1 MKERCDCKVGSKLY
15 RGWEDQLEKSVASRW
30 LNVIFCVMFIVYAF
44 IAIKI
49 ILFKTIPFSALFHTG
64 IMPALRSINMIPFN
78 TIIEFFTSENIDVGR
93 ALANIGGNIA
103 IFVPFGVFL
112 AYVAHRRPFHISLLW
127 LLLTSLTL
135 ETIQYVFALG
145 SSDIDD
151 ILLNFVGGAIGIGM
165 YKWFYK
171 STPSRNQFLMSLIGF
186 FLVTGLSGGIVI
198 RMVEPELL
206 SFSNSKISYV
216 YENNEVMAGWNEAEA
231 DLFGDLAAAETNKI
245 TVYMNPKSV
254 RTTEQKETGEEYVH
268 VQLSD
273 ATRIFT
279 RTISSDKNTVISK
292 YGEVINSN
300 SDISSLLQTGNTTPT
315 VRIWLLN
322 EDKQVAEAV
331 LISIID

>member
-1 MKERCDCKVGSKLY
+1 MTFKMEPKLN
-15 RGWEDQLEKSVASRW
+15 RRWSNNPEKAGASR
-30 LNVIFCVMFIVYAF
+30 LLLVIFYSLFIAYVF

-64 IMPALRSINMIPFN
+64 IMPALRSINIIPFN
-78 TIIEFFTSENIDVGR
+78 TIIEFFSSENIDMGR

-103 IFVPFGVFL
+103 IFVPLGIFVAYAAHNKPLRISFL
-112 AYVAHRRPFHISLLW
+112 C
-127 LLLTSLTL
+127 LLLTSFAL
-135 ETIQYVFALG
+135 EVIQYVIALG

-151 ILLNFVGGAIGIGM
+151 ILLNFAGGAIGVGI

-186 FLVTGLSGGIVI
+186 LLISGLSGGVVI

-206 SFSNSKISYV
+206 SFSTSKVNYV

-231 DLFGDLAAAETNKI
+231 DLFGDLAAAEGNKI

-254 RTTEQKETGEEYVH
+254 RTTEQQETDEEYVQIQIND
-268 VQLSD
+268 V
-273 ATRIFT
+273 TKIFT

-292 YGEVINSN
+292 YEEVTSAEISTLLETGDTAPSVRVWLSN
-300 SDISSLLQTGNTTPT
+300 EN
-315 VRIWLLN
+315 
-322 EDKQVAEAV
+322 KQVAEAV